1 MHSHKLKESI
11 ATLEKLRAAHHS
23 QLDASVMA
31 ELDDVLKELT
41 RFDQLGKRDVPLG
54 EIALRGLSIID
65 NILRVVTNV
74 TNFLK

>member
-41 RFDQLGKRDVPLG
+41 RLDQLGKRDVPLG

>member
-1 MHSHKLKESI
+1 MHSQKLKEII
-11 ATLEKLRAAHHS
+11 ATLKKLRDAHHS
-23 QLDASVMA
+23 QLDASVRA

-41 RFDQLGKRDVPLG
+41 KLDQLGKREVPLG

-74 TNFLK
+74 TDFLK

>member
-1 MHSHKLKESI
+1 MHLNKLKQSI

-23 QLDASVMA
+23 QLDASAKA

-41 RFDQLGKRDVPLG
+41 RLDQLEKREVPLG
-54 EIALRGLSIID
+54 EIALRSLSIID
-65 NILRVVTNV
+65 NVLRVVTNV

>member
-1 MHSHKLKESI
+1 MHKHNLKEII
-11 ATLEKLRAAHHS
+11 ATLNKLRDVYHS
-23 QLDASVMA
+23 QLDASDRA

-41 RFDQLGKRDVPLG
+41 RLDQLEKRDLPLG

>member
-1 MHSHKLKESI
+1 MHLHKLKESI

-23 QLDASVMA
+23 QLDASVIA

-41 RFDQLGKRDVPLG
+41 RLDQLGKRDVPLG

-65 NILRVVTNV
+65 NILRVVTTV

>member
-1 MHSHKLKESI
+1 MHKHNLKEII
-11 ATLEKLRAAHHS
+11 ATLNKLRDVYHS
-23 QLDASVMA
+23 QLDASDRA

-41 RFDQLGKRDVPLG
+41 RLDQLEKRDVPLG